1 MFMKAAKEFTSSSTD
16 DKQRRLLENDDETH
30 VEIVKSSNKKPLKEI
45 TELQK
50 L

>member
-1 MFMKAAKEFTSSSTD
+1 MFMKAAKEFTSSSSD
-16 DKQRRLLENDDETH
+16 DKQRRLLETGDDEIQ
-30 VEIVKSSNKKPLKEI
+30 VEIVKTSKKPLKEI

>member
-1 MFMKAAKEFTSSSTD
+1 MKAAKEFTSSTTD
-16 DKQRRLLENDDETH
+16 DKQRRLLENDDDLQ
-30 VEIVKSSNKKPLKEI
+30 VEIFKASNKPMKEI

>member
-1 MFMKAAKEFTSSSTD
+1 MFMRAAKEFTSGSHTD
-16 DKQRRLLENDDETH
+16 DKQRRLLEEDDVH
-30 VEIVKSSNKKPLKEI
+30 VEIVKTSNKALKEI